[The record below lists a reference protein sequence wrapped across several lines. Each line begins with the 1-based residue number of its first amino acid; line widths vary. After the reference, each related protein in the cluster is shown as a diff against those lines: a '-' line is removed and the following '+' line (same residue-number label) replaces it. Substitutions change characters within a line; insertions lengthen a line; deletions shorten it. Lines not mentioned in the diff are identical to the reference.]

1 MFMIYYHYFQSKM
14 YHSQVRALQE
24 IFLDDNQ
31 TPGSRVPSTS
41 DSDLRQPRQ
50 GSQNQG
56 IKGSTSDPKLNIS
69 QAFLTPDLRVSID
82 VNNAGP
88 FKNGSKDICY

>member
-1 MFMIYYHYFQSKM
+1 MMYPYYFQSKM

-31 TPGSRVPSTS
+31 TPKNIRVPSTS
-41 DSDLRQPRQ
+41 DSDLHQSRQ
-50 GSQNQG
+50 GPHSS

-69 QAFLTPDLRVSID
+69 QAFLTPDLRVSIWID
-82 VNNAGP
+82 VTNAVL
-88 FKNGSKDICY
+88 NKDHSQDI